1 MENGRRLKIMTEEI
15 RKGKPMKT
23 NAFRKVIALAAL
35 AALAAPLAAS
45 AHPHHRHH
53 PERGSSC
60 TFRFDA
66 PCRPQPRPMVVYQA
80 PPPPPPPFY
89 GWPPPQPV
97 YYVPAPP
104 PPPPPPPVVCYPFT
118 PGVSLVFQF

>member
-1 MENGRRLKIMTEEI
+1 
-15 RKGKPMKT
+15 MKT
-23 NAFRKVIALAAL
+23 NAVHKVLALAVL

-45 AHPHHRHH
+45 AHPPDRHHR

-66 PCRPQPRPMVVYQA
+66 PCRPQPGPMVVDHA
-80 PPPPPPPFY
+80 PPSPPPPVY
-89 GWPPPQPV
+89 GWPMPPPV

-118 PGVSLVFQF
+118 PGVSLVFHF